1 MRIAIATLTLAALV
15 GARSVGAQT
24 LAELTQPP
32 NGNNQRAEVSQ
43 WIGPVRITI
52 AYHSPRVHGGGPGA
66 PDRTGHIWGGLLPY
80 GLFDEGFG
88 PSKATPW
95 RAGANESTTVA
106 FSHDVKV
113 EGQDLAAG
121 TYALFLEL
129 RESGPW
135 FWIFSRHST
144 GWGSYQYDPKDEA
157 LRVGVAAQDAR
168 QAEFL
173 TYGFDDRTP
182 SAGTAFL
189 EWDNKR
195 VPFRI
200 EVSNVNELYV
210 AQMRKDL
217 QSWPGFNYQN
227 WRIAAQFCA
236 DRRINLDE
244 ALVWADKAISEPFR
258 NAAQGRE
265 DFSTL
270 GTKAAVLR
278 AMGRTAD
285 ADAVADRGIHLPG
298 TPVGAI
304 HQRARSLLAAGQ
316 SQKALDLFR
325 YNREQHQGDTFIT
338 YVGLALGY
346 TAVGDKKDAIA
357 NWELALASV
366 PESQRASR
374 PSFEKALEALRR
386 NP

>member
-1 MRIAIATLTLAALV
+1 MRTHIVAFAIALLAGPHLAA
-15 GARSVGAQT
+15 AQT
-24 LAELTQPP
+24 LAEIAQPP
-32 NGNNQRAEVSQ
+32 NGGNQRAEVSQ
-43 WIGPVRITI
+43 WIGLVKITV
-52 AYHSPRVHGGGPGA
+52 AYHSPRVHGPGGMA
-66 PDRTGHIWGGLLPY
+66 DRAGRVWGGLLPY

-88 PSKATPW
+88 PSTATPW
-95 RAGANESTTVA
+95 RAGANESTTVT

-135 FWIFSRHST
+135 FWIFSRNSS

-157 LRVGVAAQDAR
+157 LRVGVTAQDAR
-168 QAEFL
+168 QTEFL
-173 TYGFDDRTP
+173 TYGFDDRGPTR
-182 SAGTAFL
+182 ATAFL
-189 EWDNKR
+189 EWDNRR

-200 EVSNVNELYV
+200 EVPNVNELYV

-227 WRIAAQFCA
+227 WQIAAQFCA

-244 ALVWADKAISEPFR
+244 ALVWADKAIREPFR

-278 AMGRTAD
+278 AMGRTDEAD
-285 ADAVADRGIHLPG
+285 AILDKAVHMPG
-298 TPVGAI
+298 TPPAAI
-304 HQRARSLLAAGQ
+304 HRRAQGLLASGQ
-316 SQKALDLFR
+316 KEKALALFK
-325 YNREQHQGDTFIT
+325 YNREQHPDDTFIT
-338 YVGLALGY
+338 YLGLALGH

-357 NWELALASV
+357 NWELALANL
-366 PESQRASR
+366 PDSQKANRA
-374 PSFEKALEALRR
+374 SFEKALAALKQGRE
-386 NP
+386 